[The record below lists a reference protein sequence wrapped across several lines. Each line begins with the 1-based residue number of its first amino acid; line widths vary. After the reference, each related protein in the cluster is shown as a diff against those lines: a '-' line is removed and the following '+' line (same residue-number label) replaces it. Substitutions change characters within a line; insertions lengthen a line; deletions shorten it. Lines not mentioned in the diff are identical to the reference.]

1 MRRGKTRTLER
12 MIVARS
18 LFYLSLV
25 ATLFMLLSFTV
36 NAEGKESSWP
46 WLALAMV
53 VAFLITVSAILVWP
67 RFLTVAPDAKGRF
80 VGRTVA
86 WTFFAYLGGAAAIIA
101 LAHLLM
107 PPHYLSTE
115 AALTAYGLAVL
126 LPLTFSPAV
135 GLALAWCGMR
145 SNSTPHTDARASSAL
160 DRSPRARAGERGR

>member
-1 MRRGKTRTLER
+1 

-25 ATLFMLLSFTV
+25 ATLFMLLGFTA
-36 NAEGKESSWP
+36 NTKAFNESSWP

-53 VAFLITVSAILVWP
+53 VAFLITFSAILVWP
-67 RFLTVAPDAKGRF
+67 RFLTVAPAAKGGF
-80 VGRTVA
+80 VGRAIA

-101 LAHLLM
+101 LAYLLM

-115 AALTAYGLAVL
+115 AALAAYVLALL

-135 GLALAWCGMR
+135 GLAVAWCGMR
-145 SNSTPHTDARASSAL
+145 SNSTPHTDAKL
-160 DRSPRARAGERGR
+160 PPI